1 MKRNIDRVSKIV
13 EAGVESGKF
22 IQSCFDW
29 ESKPR
34 SITAFAVSCIDY
46 LIIFGSFSFIKEN
59 FSDKR
64 KRFNLINH

>member
-1 MKRNIDRVSKIV
+1 MKRNIDRVSKII

-34 SITAFAVSCIDY
+34 SITAFAVSCVDC
-46 LIIFGSFSFIKEN
+46 LIIFSSFRFIREN

-64 KRFNLINH
+64 KHFNLINH